1 MSDSPAKPLA
11 GTIVLDAGLRE
22 HPADLNVTNMVAA
35 LARLGARPVNTGLG
49 LGQMVSRALV
59 RFDQQRHL
67 LPLSNRRTIGIT
79 MNLPARFIYPQ
90 ALYTRD
96 LVLYCFD
103 CWEPRFAEWERFLR
117 RNAFRLVL
125 FSARDAAREMG
136 RRLPDQRI
144 AWLPEAI
151 DPAPY
156 DPSRSLADRRYDLV
170 EFGRASPG
178 FNSMVADHCRTLGY
192 VHHYRKGDAW
202 LFPTQDD
209 LYRGLADARLVVALP
224 QSLTHPSYAGNVETM
239 SLRYLEIIASGALI
253 LGHCPAEMVE
263 LFGYDPVI
271 GIDHADPCGQLDAI
285 LGNLDAWEGLRA
297 RNLARLHQVATWDVR
312 ARELAALL

>member
-1 MSDSPAKPLA
+1 MADLA
-11 GTIVLDAGLRE
+11 DFTVLDSGLRQ
-22 HPADLNVTNMVAA
+22 HPADINVHALVQA
-35 LARLGARPVNTGLG
+35 LARRGARVQNTGG
-49 LGQMVSRALV
+49 GPGQLVSRALAK
-59 RFDQQRHL
+59 FGQQRNL
-67 LPLSNRRTIGIT
+67 LPLGSGHTIGIT

-90 ALYTRD
+90 ALYTRMA
-96 LVLYCFD
+96 LICFD
-103 CWEPRFAEWERFLR
+103 CWEPRFAEWERFIR
-117 RNAFRLVL
+117 RNAFSLVA
-125 FSARDAAREMG
+125 FTARDAASEMG

-144 AWLPEAI
+144 VWLPEAI

-156 DPSRSLADRRYDLV
+156 DPARPLAERRYDLV

-178 FNSMVADHCRTLGY
+178 FNRLVADHCAARGY

-209 LYRGLADARLVVALP
+209 LYRGLADAKLVVALP
-224 QSLTHPSYAGNVETM
+224 QSVTHPSYAGNVETM

-271 GIDHADPCGQLDAI
+271 GIDASDPCGQLDEI
-285 LGNLDAWEGLRA
+285 LGNLAAYDDLRA
-297 RNLARLHQVATWDVR
+297 RNLARLHQIATWDVR
-312 ARELAALL
+312 AGDLAALL